1 MTNCLAQPD
10 AIGPDMSAIGEG
22 KIVRKATFDGNSL
35 WGYINGGADIY
46 LEYGF
51 NSLLVHEIE
60 YRGKNIRFDLYRMN
74 DPVAAYGIFSVS
86 RFGCDSVSGPGTYNC
101 GTRWQLQSVK
111 ASFYLSVIL
120 QEGTPEEYNYA
131 LRVAGSMLSTI
142 EPVAFEPGYP
152 FRKGV
157 FDSINAEI
165 KFSRGMLGV
174 DNGMADHSEML
185 KGTRFRTIWNIT
197 GSEGYEQT
205 EVNVVTFSDKAG
217 ADEFIIR
224 IGLDDGEGNKPLLY
238 RFDDDVTLVI
248 VDGAVTGN
256 NPVPLADWFTGLKHN

>member
-1 MTNCLAQPD
+1 MTTCFGQTEAVEPD
-10 AIGPDMSAIGEG
+10 ISAIGEG
-22 KIVRKATFDGNSL
+22 KIIRKATFDGNSL

-60 YRGKNIRFDLYRMN
+60 YKGKNIRFDLYRMN

-86 RFGCDSVSGPGTYNC
+86 RFGCDSVSGPGTRNC

-111 ASFYLSVIL
+111 SSYYLSVIL
-120 QEGTPEEYNYA
+120 QEGTAEEYNYA
-131 LRVAGSMLSTI
+131 LRVAGSMLGKI

-152 FRKGV
+152 FRIGV

-165 KFSRGMLGV
+165 KFSKGMLGI
-174 DNGMADHSEML
+174 DNGMADHSEIL
-185 KGTRFRTIWNIT
+185 RGTGFRTIWNIT
-197 GSEGYEQT
+197 GIEGYEQT
-205 EVNVVTFSDKAG
+205 EVSVVTFSDKAG
-217 ADEFIIR
+217 ADEFIR
-224 IGLDDGEGNKPLLY
+224 RLGEDDGKGYKPVPY
-238 RFDDDVTLVI
+238 RFDDDVTLFI
-248 VDGAVTGN
+248 VGGAVSGN